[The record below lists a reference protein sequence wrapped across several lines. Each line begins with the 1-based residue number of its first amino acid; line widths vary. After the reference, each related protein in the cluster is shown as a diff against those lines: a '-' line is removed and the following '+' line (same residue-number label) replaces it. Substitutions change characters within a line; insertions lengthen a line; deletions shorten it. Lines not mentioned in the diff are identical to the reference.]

1 MKDLR
6 KNLKFAWQYANNVK
20 SKIIMFI
27 IFDFMQIIISIVLPI
42 LSAKIIVRLTSN
54 ELKQVLFLA
63 ITLFLIQTTRNI
75 IDFYSEYFIQYSYK
89 EILKKLQMDLG
100 KTILKLT
107 NSCIDK
113 ASSGLFIQ
121 RITGDS
127 TKVADI
133 FNIISLEATSI
144 ITDIG
149 IFIAIIIIDYRVFI
163 FIFILVF
170 IIGILERKRIQN
182 RINNEKIIRKDND
195 LVTGFIGELVRGT
208 KDIKM
213 LSAEKS
219 FLKETEKKITHLNEK
234 RYNMYN
240 IQRKFRVSIN
250 TLKDFQTL
258 AIITLLLYFISKGE
272 ITIAYAL
279 VIHNYVGRI
288 SYIVKSFSNL
298 VDGIKDFNLSCNRIF
313 EIINS
318 DKYPKEKFGQKHINK
333 VKGNF
338 EFKKVSF
345 SYISGYE
352 VLKDISFKVKEKS
365 MVAFVGK
372 SGSGKSTIFNLLCKL
387 YESDNGEILI
397 DGIDIKELD
406 RESIRDNITIISQNP
421 YIFNLSIKDNLKI
434 VKEDLTEEEMID
446 ACKKACLDDFI
457 NSLPNKYDT
466 IVGEGGINLSGGER
480 QRLAIARALIQ
491 KTEIILFDEATSSLD
506 NVTQLKIQK
515 AIENMQNDFTI
526 LIIAHRLSTIVN
538 CDRILFLDDGKICA
552 EGKHDDLLNNCQKY
566 KELYDMEIEKQC

>member
-1 MKDLR
+1 MKELK
-6 KNLKFAWQYANNVK
+6 KNLKFAWEYAKDVK
-20 SKIIMFI
+20 NKIIMFI
-27 IFDFMQIIISIVLPI
+27 VFDFIQIIISIILPI
-42 LSAKIIVRLTSN
+42 ISAKMIVRLTSN
-54 ELKQVLFLA
+54 ELKQVLYLA
-63 ITLFLIQTTRNI
+63 IILFLIQAGRNI
-75 IDFYSEYFIQYSYK
+75 IDFFTDYYIRYSYK

-100 KTILKLT
+100 KTILQLK
-107 NSCIDK
+107 NSCIEK
-113 ASSGLFIQ
+113 TSSGLFIQ
-121 RITGDS
+121 RITSDT
-127 TKVADI
+127 TKIADI
-133 FNIISLEATSI
+133 FNTISLEVTSI

-149 IFIAIIIIDYRVFI
+149 IFAAILIIDFRVFI
-163 FIFILVF
+163 FILILVF
-170 IIGILERKRIQN
+170 IIGIIERKRIQN
-182 RINNEKIIRKDND
+182 RITNEKIIRKDND
-195 LVTGFIGELVRGT
+195 FVTGFVGELVRGA

-219 FLKETEKKITHLNEK
+219 FLNETDKKITNLNEK
-234 RYNMYN
+234 RYNMFK
-240 IQRKFRVSIN
+240 IQRRFRVTIN

-258 AIITLLLYFISKGE
+258 AIITLLLYFISKDE

-279 VIHNYVGRI
+279 VIHNYVGKL
-288 SYIVKSFSNL
+288 SYVVKSISNL
-298 VDGIKDFNLSCNRIF
+298 VDSIKDFNLSCNRIF
-313 EIINS
+313 EIIHS
-318 DKYPKEKFGQKHINK
+318 DKYPKEKFGKKHINN

-338 EFKKVSF
+338 EFKNVSF
-345 SYISGYE
+345 SYIPEYE

-387 YESDNGEILI
+387 YESNNGEILI
-397 DGIDIKELD
+397 DGININELD

-491 KTEIILFDEATSSLD
+491 KTEIILFDEATSALD

-526 LIIAHRLSTIVN
+526 LIIAHRLSTIIN
-538 CDRILFLDDGKICA
+538 CDRILFLEDGKIYA
-552 EGKHDDLLNNCQKY
+552 EGNHNDLLNNCEKY
-566 KELYDMEIEKQC
+566 KELYDMEIEK

>member
-27 IFDFMQIIISIVLPI
+27 VFDFAQILISIILPIISAKMIV
-42 LSAKIIVRLTSN
+42 KLTSN
-54 ELKQVLFLA
+54 ELEQVLYLA
-63 ITLFLIQTTRNI
+63 IILFLIQAGRNI
-75 IDFYSEYFIQYSYK
+75 IDFFTDYYIRYSYK
-89 EILKKLQMDLG
+89 EILKKLQMDLS
-100 KTILKLT
+100 KTILKLK
-107 NSCIDK
+107 NSCIEK
-113 ASSGLFIQ
+113 TSSGLFIQ
-121 RITGDS
+121 RISGDT
-127 TKVADI
+127 TKIADI
-133 FNIISLEATSI
+133 FNIISLEVTSI

-149 IFIAIIIIDYRVFI
+149 IFIAIIIIDFRIFL

-170 IIGILERKRIQN
+170 IIGIIERKRIQN

-219 FLKETEKKITHLNEK
+219 FLNETDKKITNLNEK
-234 RYNMYN
+234 RYNMFK
-240 IQRKFRVSIN
+240 IQRRFRVSIN

-258 AIITLLLYFISKGE
+258 AIITLLLYFISKDE

-298 VDGIKDFNLSCNRIF
+298 VDSIKDFNLSCNRIF
-313 EIINS
+313 EIIHS
-318 DKYPKEKFGQKHINK
+318 DKYPKEKFGKKHIDN

-338 EFKKVSF
+338 EFKNVSF
-345 SYISGYE
+345 SYIPGYE

-387 YESDNGEILI
+387 YESNKGEILI
-397 DGIDIKELD
+397 DGININELD

-434 VKEDLTEEEMID
+434 VKEDLSEEEMID

-491 KTEIILFDEATSSLD
+491 KTEIILFDEATSALD

-526 LIIAHRLSTIVN
+526 LIIAHRLSTIIN
-538 CDRILFLDDGKICA
+538 CDRILFLEDGKIYA
-552 EGKHDDLLNNCQKY
+552 EGNHNDLLNNCEKY
-566 KELYDMEIEKQC
+566 KELYDMEIEK

>member
-27 IFDFMQIIISIVLPI
+27 VFDFAQIIISIILPI
-42 LSAKIIVRLTSN
+42 ISAKMIVKLTSN
-54 ELKQVLFLA
+54 ELEQVLYLA

-100 KTILKLT
+100 KTILKLK
-107 NSCIDK
+107 NSCIEK
-113 ASSGLFIQ
+113 TSSGLFIQ
-121 RITGDS
+121 RISGDT
-127 TKVADI
+127 TKIADI

-182 RINNEKIIRKDND
+182 RINNEKIIRKDKD

-258 AIITLLLYFISKGE
+258 AIITLLLYFISKDE

-298 VDGIKDFNLSCNRIF
+298 VDSIKDFNLSCNRIF
-313 EIINS
+313 EIIHS
-318 DKYPKEKFGQKHINK
+318 DKYPKEKFGKKHIDN

-338 EFKKVSF
+338 EFKNVSF
-345 SYISGYE
+345 SYIPGYE
-352 VLKDISFKVKEKS
+352 VLNDISFKVKEKS

-387 YESDNGEILI
+387 YESNKGEILI
-397 DGIDIKELD
+397 DGININELD

-434 VKEDLTEEEMID
+434 VKEDLSEEEMID

-466 IVGEGGINLSGGER
+466 IVGEGGVNLSGGER

-491 KTEIILFDEATSSLD
+491 KTEIILFDEATSALD

-526 LIIAHRLSTIVN
+526 LIIAHRLSTIIN
-538 CDRILFLDDGKICA
+538 CDRILFLEDGKIYA
-552 EGKHDDLLNNCQKY
+552 EGNHNDLLNNCEKY
-566 KELYDMEIEKQC
+566 KELYDMEIEK

>member
-1 MKDLR
+1 MKDLI
-6 KNLKFAWQYANNVK
+6 KNLKFAWRYANNVK

-127 TKVADI
+127 TKIADI

-566 KELYDMEIEKQC
+566 KELYDMEIEKQ

>member
-6 KNLKFAWQYANNVK
+6 KNLKFAWQYANDVK
-20 SKIIMFI
+20 NKIIMFI
-27 IFDFMQIIISIVLPI
+27 VFDFAQILISIILPIISAKMIV
-42 LSAKIIVRLTSN
+42 KLTSN
-54 ELKQVLFLA
+54 ELEQVLYLA
-63 ITLFLIQTTRNI
+63 IILFLIQAGRNI
-75 IDFYSEYFIQYSYK
+75 IDFFTDYYIRYSYK
-89 EILKKLQMDLG
+89 EILKKLQMDLS
-100 KTILKLT
+100 KTILKLK
-107 NSCIDK
+107 NSCIEK
-113 ASSGLFIQ
+113 TSSGLFIQ
-121 RITGDS
+121 RISGDT
-127 TKVADI
+127 TKIADI
-133 FNIISLEATSI
+133 FNIISLEVTSI

-149 IFIAIIIIDYRVFI
+149 IFIAIIIIDFRIFL

-170 IIGILERKRIQN
+170 IIGIIERKRIQN

-219 FLKETEKKITHLNEK
+219 FLNETDKKITNLNEK
-234 RYNMYN
+234 RYNMFK
-240 IQRKFRVSIN
+240 IQRRFRVSIN

-258 AIITLLLYFISKGE
+258 AIITLLLYFISKDE

-298 VDGIKDFNLSCNRIF
+298 VDSIKDFNLSCNRIF
-313 EIINS
+313 EIIHS
-318 DKYPKEKFGQKHINK
+318 DKYPKEKFGKKHIDN

-338 EFKKVSF
+338 EFKNVSF
-345 SYISGYE
+345 SYIPGYE

-387 YESDNGEILI
+387 YESNKGEILI
-397 DGIDIKELD
+397 DGININELD

-434 VKEDLTEEEMID
+434 VKEDLSEEEMID

-491 KTEIILFDEATSSLD
+491 KTEIILFDEATSALD

-526 LIIAHRLSTIVN
+526 LIIAHRLSTIIN
-538 CDRILFLDDGKICA
+538 CDRILFLEDGKIYA
-552 EGKHDDLLNNCQKY
+552 EGNHNDLLNNCEKY
-566 KELYDMEIEKQC
+566 KELYDMEIEK

>member
-566 KELYDMEIEKQC
+566 KELYDMEIEKQ

>member
-127 TKVADI
+127 TKIADI

-566 KELYDMEIEKQC
+566 KELYDMEIEKQ

>member
-1 MKDLR
+1 MKELK
-6 KNLKFAWQYANNVK
+6 KNLKFAWQYAKDVK
-20 SKIIMFI
+20 NKIIMFI
-27 IFDFMQIIISIVLPI
+27 VFDFIQIIISIILPI
-42 LSAKIIVRLTSN
+42 ISAKMIVRLTSN
-54 ELKQVLFLA
+54 ELEQVLYLA
-63 ITLFLIQTTRNI
+63 IILFLIQAGRNI
-75 IDFYSEYFIQYSYK
+75 IDFFTDYYIRYSYK
-89 EILKKLQMDLG
+89 EILKKLQMDLS
-100 KTILKLT
+100 KTILQLK
-107 NSCIDK
+107 NSCIEK
-113 ASSGLFIQ
+113 TSSGLFIQ
-121 RITGDS
+121 RITGDT
-127 TKVADI
+127 TKIADI

-149 IFIAIIIIDYRVFI
+149 IFIAILIIDFRIFL

-170 IIGILERKRIQN
+170 IIGIIERKRIQN
-182 RINNEKIIRKDND
+182 RINNEKIIRKDKD

-219 FLKETEKKITHLNEK
+219 FLNETDKKITNLNEK
-234 RYNMYN
+234 RYNMFK
-240 IQRKFRVSIN
+240 IQRRFRVSIN

-258 AIITLLLYFISKGE
+258 AIITLLLYFISKDE

-298 VDGIKDFNLSCNRIF
+298 VDSIKDFNLSCNRIF
-313 EIINS
+313 EIIHS
-318 DKYPKEKFGQKHINK
+318 DKYPKEKFGKKHIDN

-338 EFKKVSF
+338 EFKNVSF
-345 SYISGYE
+345 SYIPGYE

-387 YESDNGEILI
+387 YESNKGEILI
-397 DGIDIKELD
+397 DGININELD

-491 KTEIILFDEATSSLD
+491 KTEIILFDEATSALD

-526 LIIAHRLSTIVN
+526 LIIAHRLSTIIN
-538 CDRILFLDDGKICA
+538 CDRILFLEDGKIYA
-552 EGKHDDLLNNCQKY
+552 EGNHNDLLNNCEKY
-566 KELYDMEIEKQC
+566 KELYDMEIEK

>member
-1 MKDLR
+1 MKELK
-6 KNLKFAWQYANNVK
+6 KNLKFAWQYAKDVK
-20 SKIIMFI
+20 NKIIMFI
-27 IFDFMQIIISIVLPI
+27 VFDFIQIIISIILPI
-42 LSAKIIVRLTSN
+42 ISAKMIVRLTSN
-54 ELKQVLFLA
+54 ELEQVLYLA
-63 ITLFLIQTTRNI
+63 IILFLIQTGRNI
-75 IDFYSEYFIQYSYK
+75 IDFFTDYYIRYSYK
-89 EILKKLQMDLG
+89 EILKKLQMDLS
-100 KTILKLT
+100 KTILQLK
-107 NSCIDK
+107 NSCIEK
-113 ASSGLFIQ
+113 TSSGLFIQ
-121 RITGDS
+121 RITGDT
-127 TKVADI
+127 TKIADI

-149 IFIAIIIIDYRVFI
+149 IFIAILIIDFRIFL

-170 IIGILERKRIQN
+170 IIGIIERKRIQN

-219 FLKETEKKITHLNEK
+219 FLNETDKKITNLNEK
-234 RYNMYN
+234 RYNMFK
-240 IQRKFRVSIN
+240 IQRRFRVSIN

-258 AIITLLLYFISKGE
+258 AIITLLLYFISKDE
-272 ITIAYAL
+272 ITIAYAI

-298 VDGIKDFNLSCNRIF
+298 VDSIKDFNLSCNRMF
-313 EIINS
+313 EIIYS
-318 DKYPKEKFGQKHINK
+318 DKYPKEKFGKKHIDK

-338 EFKKVSF
+338 EFKNVSF
-345 SYISGYE
+345 SYIPEYE

-387 YESDNGEILI
+387 YESNNGEILI
-397 DGIDIKELD
+397 DGININELD

-491 KTEIILFDEATSSLD
+491 KTEIILFDEATSALD

-526 LIIAHRLSTIVN
+526 LIIAHRLSTIIN
-538 CDRILFLDDGKICA
+538 CDRILFLEDGKIYA
-552 EGKHDDLLNNCQKY
+552 EGNHNDLLNNCEKY
-566 KELYDMEIEKQC
+566 KELYDMEIEK

>member
-6 KNLKFAWQYANNVK
+6 KNLKFAWRYANNVK

-127 TKVADI
+127 TKIADI

-566 KELYDMEIEKQC
+566 KELYDMEIEKQ

>member
-6 KNLKFAWQYANNVK
+6 KNLKFAWQYAKDVK
-20 SKIIMFI
+20 NKIIMFI
-27 IFDFMQIIISIVLPI
+27 VFDFIQIIISIILPI
-42 LSAKIIVRLTSN
+42 ISAKMIVKLTSN
-54 ELKQVLFLA
+54 ELKQVLYLA
-63 ITLFLIQTTRNI
+63 IILFLIQAGRNI
-75 IDFYSEYFIQYSYK
+75 IDFFTDYYIRYSYK

-100 KTILKLT
+100 KTILQLK
-107 NSCIDK
+107 NSCIEK
-113 ASSGLFIQ
+113 TSSGLFIQ
-121 RITGDS
+121 RITGDT
-127 TKVADI
+127 TKIADI
-133 FNIISLEATSI
+133 FNIISLEVTSI

-149 IFIAIIIIDYRVFI
+149 IFIAILIIDFRIFL

-170 IIGILERKRIQN
+170 IIGIIERKRIQN

-219 FLKETEKKITHLNEK
+219 FLNETDKKITNLNEK
-234 RYNMYN
+234 RYNMFK
-240 IQRKFRVSIN
+240 IQRRFRVTIN

-258 AIITLLLYFISKGE
+258 AIITLLLYFISKDE
-272 ITIAYAL
+272 ITIAYAI

-298 VDGIKDFNLSCNRIF
+298 VDSIKDFNLSCNRIF
-313 EIINS
+313 EIIHS
-318 DKYPKEKFGQKHINK
+318 DKYPKEKFGKKHIDN
-333 VKGNF
+333 VQGNF
-338 EFKKVSF
+338 EFKNVSF
-345 SYISGYE
+345 SYIPEYE

-387 YESDNGEILI
+387 YESNNGEILI
-397 DGIDIKELD
+397 DGINIKELD

-491 KTEIILFDEATSSLD
+491 KTEIILFDEATSALD

-526 LIIAHRLSTIVN
+526 LIIAHRLSTIIN
-538 CDRILFLDDGKICA
+538 CDRILFLEDGKIYA
-552 EGKHDDLLNNCQKY
+552 EGNHNDLLNNCEKY
-566 KELYDMEIEKQC
+566 KELYDMEIEK

>member
-27 IFDFMQIIISIVLPI
+27 VFDFAQIIISIILPI
-42 LSAKIIVRLTSN
+42 ISAKMIVKLTSN
-54 ELKQVLFLA
+54 ELEQVLYLA
-63 ITLFLIQTTRNI
+63 ITLFLIQAGRNI
-75 IDFYSEYFIQYSYK
+75 IDFFTDYYIRYSYK
-89 EILKKLQMDLG
+89 EILKKLQMDLS
-100 KTILKLT
+100 KTILKLK
-107 NSCIDK
+107 NSCIEK
-113 ASSGLFIQ
+113 TSSGLFIQ
-121 RITGDS
+121 RISGDT
-127 TKVADI
+127 TKIADI
-133 FNIISLEATSI
+133 FNIISLEVTSI

-149 IFIAIIIIDYRVFI
+149 IFIAILIIDFRIFL

-170 IIGILERKRIQN
+170 IIGIIERKRIQN

-219 FLKETEKKITHLNEK
+219 FLNETDKKITNLNEK
-234 RYNMYN
+234 RYNMFK
-240 IQRKFRVSIN
+240 IQRRFRVSIN

-258 AIITLLLYFISKGE
+258 AIITLLLYFISKDE

-298 VDGIKDFNLSCNRIF
+298 VDSIKDFNLSCNRIF
-313 EIINS
+313 EIIHS
-318 DKYPKEKFGQKHINK
+318 DKYPKEKFGKKHIDN

-338 EFKKVSF
+338 EFKNVSF
-345 SYISGYE
+345 SYIPGYE

-387 YESDNGEILI
+387 YESNNGEILI
-397 DGIDIKELD
+397 DGININELD

-434 VKEDLTEEEMID
+434 VKEDLSEEEMID

-491 KTEIILFDEATSSLD
+491 KTEIILFDEATSALD

-515 AIENMQNDFTI
+515 AIENMQNNFTI
-526 LIIAHRLSTIVN
+526 LIIAHRLSTIIN
-538 CDRILFLDDGKICA
+538 CDRILFLEDGKIYA
-552 EGKHDDLLNNCQKY
+552 EGNHNDLLNNCEKY
-566 KELYDMEIEKQC
+566 KELYDMEIEK

>member
-6 KNLKFAWQYANNVK
+6 KNLKFAWQYAKDVK
-20 SKIIMFI
+20 NKIIMFI
-27 IFDFMQIIISIVLPI
+27 VFDFAQIIISIILPI
-42 LSAKIIVRLTSN
+42 ISAKMIVKLTSN
-54 ELKQVLFLA
+54 ELEQVLYLA

-89 EILKKLQMDLG
+89 EILKKLQMDLS
-100 KTILKLT
+100 KTILKLK
-107 NSCIDK
+107 NSCIEK
-113 ASSGLFIQ
+113 TSSGLFIQ
-121 RITGDS
+121 RISGDT
-127 TKVADI
+127 TKIADI
-133 FNIISLEATSI
+133 FNIISLEVTSI

-182 RINNEKIIRKDND
+182 RINNEKIIRKDKD

-258 AIITLLLYFISKGE
+258 AIITLLLYFISKDE

-298 VDGIKDFNLSCNRIF
+298 VDSIKDFNLSCNRIF
-313 EIINS
+313 EIIHS
-318 DKYPKEKFGQKHINK
+318 DKYPKEKFGKKHIDN

-338 EFKKVSF
+338 EFKNVSF
-345 SYISGYE
+345 SYIPEYE

-387 YESDNGEILI
+387 YESNNGEILI
-397 DGIDIKELD
+397 DGININELD

-434 VKEDLTEEEMID
+434 VKEDLSEEEMID

-491 KTEIILFDEATSSLD
+491 KTEIILFDEATSALD

-526 LIIAHRLSTIVN
+526 LIIAHRLSTIIN
-538 CDRILFLDDGKICA
+538 CDRILFLEDGKIYA
-552 EGKHDDLLNNCQKY
+552 EGNHNDLLNNCEKY
-566 KELYDMEIEKQC
+566 KELYDMEIEK

>member
-1 MKDLR
+1 MKELK
-6 KNLKFAWQYANNVK
+6 KNLKFAWEYAKDVK
-20 SKIIMFI
+20 NKIIMFI
-27 IFDFMQIIISIVLPI
+27 VFDFIQIIISIILPI
-42 LSAKIIVRLTSN
+42 ISAKMIVRLTSN
-54 ELKQVLFLA
+54 ELEQVLYLA
-63 ITLFLIQTTRNI
+63 IILFLIQTGRNI
-75 IDFYSEYFIQYSYK
+75 IDFFTDYYIRYSYK

-100 KTILKLT
+100 KTILQLK
-107 NSCIDK
+107 NSCIEK
-113 ASSGLFIQ
+113 TSSGLFIQ
-121 RITGDS
+121 RITGDT
-127 TKVADI
+127 TKIADI

-149 IFIAIIIIDYRVFI
+149 IFIAILIIDFRIFL

-170 IIGILERKRIQN
+170 IIGIIERKRIQN
-182 RINNEKIIRKDND
+182 RINNEKIIRKDKD

-219 FLKETEKKITHLNEK
+219 FLNETDKKITNLNEK
-234 RYNMYN
+234 RYNMFK
-240 IQRKFRVSIN
+240 IQRRFRVSIN

-258 AIITLLLYFISKGE
+258 AIITLLLYFISKDE

-298 VDGIKDFNLSCNRIF
+298 VDSIKDFNLSCNRIF
-313 EIINS
+313 EIIHS
-318 DKYPKEKFGQKHINK
+318 DKYPKEKFGKKHIDN

-338 EFKKVSF
+338 EFKNVSF
-345 SYISGYE
+345 SYIPGYE

-387 YESDNGEILI
+387 YESNKGEILI
-397 DGIDIKELD
+397 DGININELD

-491 KTEIILFDEATSSLD
+491 KTEIILFDEATSALD

-526 LIIAHRLSTIVN
+526 LIIAHRLSTIIN
-538 CDRILFLDDGKICA
+538 CDRILFLEDGKIYA
-552 EGKHDDLLNNCQKY
+552 EGNHNDLLNNCEKY
-566 KELYDMEIEKQC
+566 KELYDMEIEK

>member
-1 MKDLR
+1 MKELK
-6 KNLKFAWQYANNVK
+6 KNLKFAWEYAKDVK
-20 SKIIMFI
+20 NKIIMFI
-27 IFDFMQIIISIVLPI
+27 VFDFIQIIISIILPI
-42 LSAKIIVRLTSN
+42 ISAKMIVRLTSN
-54 ELKQVLFLA
+54 ELEQVLYLA
-63 ITLFLIQTTRNI
+63 IILFLIQTGRNI
-75 IDFYSEYFIQYSYK
+75 IDFFTDYYIRYSYK

-100 KTILKLT
+100 KTILQLK
-107 NSCIDK
+107 NSCIEK
-113 ASSGLFIQ
+113 TSSGLFIQ
-121 RITGDS
+121 RITGDT
-127 TKVADI
+127 TKIADI
-133 FNIISLEATSI
+133 FNIISLEGTSI

-149 IFIAIIIIDYRVFI
+149 IFIAILIIDFRIFL

-170 IIGILERKRIQN
+170 IIGVIERKRIQN

-195 LVTGFIGELVRGT
+195 VVIGFIGELVRGT

-219 FLKETEKKITHLNEK
+219 FLNETDKKITNLNEK
-234 RYNMYN
+234 RYNMFK
-240 IQRKFRVSIN
+240 IQRRFRVSIN

-258 AIITLLLYFISKGE
+258 AIITLLLYFISKDE

-298 VDGIKDFNLSCNRIF
+298 VDSIKDFNLSCNRIF
-313 EIINS
+313 EIIHS
-318 DKYPKEKFGQKHINK
+318 DKYPKEKFGKKHIDN

-338 EFKKVSF
+338 EFKNVSF
-345 SYISGYE
+345 SYIPEYE

-387 YESDNGEILI
+387 YESNNGEILI
-397 DGIDIKELD
+397 DGININELD

-434 VKEDLTEEEMID
+434 VKEDLSEEEMID

-491 KTEIILFDEATSSLD
+491 KTEIILFDEATSALD

-526 LIIAHRLSTIVN
+526 LIIAHRLSTIIN
-538 CDRILFLDDGKICA
+538 CDRILFLEDGKIYA
-552 EGKHDDLLNNCQKY
+552 EGNHNDLLNNCEKY
-566 KELYDMEIEKQC
+566 KELYDMEIEK

>member
-6 KNLKFAWQYANNVK
+6 KNLKFAWQYAKDVK
-20 SKIIMFI
+20 NKIIMFI
-27 IFDFMQIIISIVLPI
+27 VFDFAQILISIILPIISAKMIV
-42 LSAKIIVRLTSN
+42 KLTSN
-54 ELKQVLFLA
+54 ELEQVLYLA
-63 ITLFLIQTTRNI
+63 IILFLIQAGRNI
-75 IDFYSEYFIQYSYK
+75 IDFFTDYYIRYSYK
-89 EILKKLQMDLG
+89 EILKKLQMDLS
-100 KTILKLT
+100 KTILKLK
-107 NSCIDK
+107 NSCIEK
-113 ASSGLFIQ
+113 TSSGLFIQ
-121 RITGDS
+121 RITGDT
-127 TKVADI
+127 TKIADI
-133 FNIISLEATSI
+133 FNIISLEVTSI

-149 IFIAIIIIDYRVFI
+149 IFIAILIIDFRIFL

-170 IIGILERKRIQN
+170 IIGIIERKRIQN

-219 FLKETEKKITHLNEK
+219 FLNETDKKITNLNEK
-234 RYNMYN
+234 RYNMFK
-240 IQRKFRVSIN
+240 IQRRFRVSIN

-258 AIITLLLYFISKGE
+258 AIITLLLYFISKDE

-298 VDGIKDFNLSCNRIF
+298 VDSIKDFNLSCNRIF
-313 EIINS
+313 EIIHS
-318 DKYPKEKFGQKHINK
+318 DKYPKEKFGKKHIDN

-338 EFKKVSF
+338 EFKNVSF
-345 SYISGYE
+345 SYIPEYE

-387 YESDNGEILI
+387 YESNNGEILI
-397 DGIDIKELD
+397 DGININELD

-434 VKEDLTEEEMID
+434 VKEDLSEEEMID

-491 KTEIILFDEATSSLD
+491 KTEIILFDEATSALD

-526 LIIAHRLSTIVN
+526 LIIAHRLSTIIN
-538 CDRILFLDDGKICA
+538 CDRILFLEDGKIYA
-552 EGKHDDLLNNCQKY
+552 EGNHNDLLNNCEKY
-566 KELYDMEIEKQC
+566 KELYDMEIEK

>member
-27 IFDFMQIIISIVLPI
+27 VFDFAQIIISIILPI
-42 LSAKIIVRLTSN
+42 ISAKMIVKLTSN
-54 ELKQVLFLA
+54 ELEQVLYLA

-89 EILKKLQMDLG
+89 EILKKLQMDLS
-100 KTILKLT
+100 KTILKLK
-107 NSCIDK
+107 NSCIEK
-113 ASSGLFIQ
+113 TSSGLFIQ
-121 RITGDS
+121 RISGDT
-127 TKVADI
+127 TKIADI
-133 FNIISLEATSI
+133 FNIISLEVTSI

-182 RINNEKIIRKDND
+182 RINNEKIIRKDKD

-258 AIITLLLYFISKGE
+258 AIITLLLYFISKDE

-298 VDGIKDFNLSCNRIF
+298 VDSIKDFNLSCNRIF
-313 EIINS
+313 EIIHS
-318 DKYPKEKFGQKHINK
+318 DKYPKEKFGKKHIDN

-338 EFKKVSF
+338 EFKNVSF
-345 SYISGYE
+345 SYIPEYE

-387 YESDNGEILI
+387 YESNNGEILI
-397 DGIDIKELD
+397 DGININELD

-434 VKEDLTEEEMID
+434 VKEDLSEEEMID

-491 KTEIILFDEATSSLD
+491 KTEIILFDEATSALD

-526 LIIAHRLSTIVN
+526 LIIAHRLSTIIN
-538 CDRILFLDDGKICA
+538 CDRILFLEDGKIYA
-552 EGKHDDLLNNCQKY
+552 EGNHNDLLNNCEKY
-566 KELYDMEIEKQC
+566 KELYDMEIEK

>member
-1 MKDLR
+1 MKELK
-6 KNLKFAWQYANNVK
+6 KNLKFAWQYAKDVK
-20 SKIIMFI
+20 NKIIMFI
-27 IFDFMQIIISIVLPI
+27 VFDFIQIIISIILPI
-42 LSAKIIVRLTSN
+42 ISAKMIVRLTSN
-54 ELKQVLFLA
+54 ELEQVLYLA
-63 ITLFLIQTTRNI
+63 IILFLIQTGRNI
-75 IDFYSEYFIQYSYK
+75 IDFFTDYYIRYSYK
-89 EILKKLQMDLG
+89 EILKKLQMDLS
-100 KTILKLT
+100 KTILQLK
-107 NSCIDK
+107 NSCIEK
-113 ASSGLFIQ
+113 TSSGLFIQ
-121 RITGDS
+121 RITGDT
-127 TKVADI
+127 TKIADI

-149 IFIAIIIIDYRVFI
+149 IFIAILIIDFRIFL

-170 IIGILERKRIQN
+170 IIGIIERKRIQN

-219 FLKETEKKITHLNEK
+219 FLNETDKKITNLNEK
-234 RYNMYN
+234 RYNMFK
-240 IQRKFRVSIN
+240 IQRRFRVSIN

-258 AIITLLLYFISKGE
+258 AIITLLLYFISKDE
-272 ITIAYAL
+272 ITIAYAI

-298 VDGIKDFNLSCNRIF
+298 VDSIKDFNLSCNRMF
-313 EIINS
+313 EIIYS
-318 DKYPKEKFGQKHINK
+318 DKYPKEKLSKKHIDK

-338 EFKKVSF
+338 EFKNVSF
-345 SYISGYE
+345 SYIPEYE

-387 YESDNGEILI
+387 YESNNGEILI
-397 DGIDIKELD
+397 DGININELD

-491 KTEIILFDEATSSLD
+491 KTEIILFDEATSALD

-526 LIIAHRLSTIVN
+526 LIIAHRLSTIIN
-538 CDRILFLDDGKICA
+538 CDRILFLEDGKIYA
-552 EGKHDDLLNNCQKY
+552 EGNHNDLLNNCEKY
-566 KELYDMEIEKQC
+566 KELYDMEIEK

>member
-1 MKDLR
+1 MKELK
-6 KNLKFAWQYANNVK
+6 KNLKFAWQYAKDVK
-20 SKIIMFI
+20 NKIIMFI
-27 IFDFMQIIISIVLPI
+27 VFDFVQIIISIILPI
-42 LSAKIIVRLTSN
+42 ISAKMIVKLTSN
-54 ELKQVLFLA
+54 ELEQVLYLA
-63 ITLFLIQTTRNI
+63 IIFFLIQTGRNI
-75 IDFYSEYFIQYSYK
+75 IDFFTDYYIQYSYK

-100 KTILKLT
+100 KTILQLK
-107 NSCIDK
+107 NSCIEK
-113 ASSGLFIQ
+113 TSSGLFIQ
-121 RITGDS
+121 RITGDT
-127 TKVADI
+127 TKIADI

-149 IFIAIIIIDYRVFI
+149 IFIAILIIDFRIFL

-170 IIGILERKRIQN
+170 IIGIIERKRIQN

-219 FLKETEKKITHLNEK
+219 FLNETDKKISNLNEK
-234 RYNMYN
+234 RYNMFK
-240 IQRKFRVSIN
+240 IQRRFRVTIN

-258 AIITLLLYFISKGE
+258 AIITLLLYFISKDE
-272 ITIAYAL
+272 ITIAYAI

-298 VDGIKDFNLSCNRIF
+298 VDSIKDFNLSCNRIF
-313 EIINS
+313 EIIHS
-318 DKYPKEKFGQKHINK
+318 DKYPKEKFGKKHIDN

-338 EFKKVSF
+338 EFKNVSF
-345 SYISGYE
+345 SYIPEYE
-352 VLKDISFKVKEKS
+352 VLKNISFKVKEKS

-397 DGIDIKELD
+397 DGTNINELD

-491 KTEIILFDEATSSLD
+491 KTEIILFDEATSALD

-526 LIIAHRLSTIVN
+526 LIIAHRLSTIIN
-538 CDRILFLDDGKICA
+538 CDRILFLEDGKIYA
-552 EGKHDDLLNNCQKY
+552 EGNHNDLLNNCEKY
-566 KELYDMEIEKQC
+566 KELYDMEIEK